1 MSIPYVITSHSS
13 DVKFLNNKIPI
24 LGKKIIKKVCLSA
37 KSISVTSNNTRKLL
51 ESNFEID
58 EIQNM
63 NINTIPMGL
72 NSDEIDSTELEEVSI
87 NDGINILFIG
97 RFIEIKGIEILI
109 NSFKQISENNG
120 KINLLIAG
128 YGQDAK
134 KYKNMV
140 SN

>member
-1 MSIPYVITSHSS
+1 MLSIPYVITSHSS
-13 DVKFLNNKIPI
+13 DVKFLNNNIPI

-72 NSDEIDSTELEEVSI
+72 NSHEIDSTELEEVSI

-109 NSFKQISENNG
+109 NF
-120 KINLLIAG
+120 
-128 YGQDAK
+128 
-134 KYKNMV
+134 
-140 SN
+140 